1 MLQAIRDRI
10 TGIVAIFVLGLLAV
24 PFLFFG
30 VESYIRAVPQDAVAT
45 VGDGEISTS
54 EFQTSFARHR
64 ANLRQQQ
71 GDAYDEIATNQ
82 PIARREHLEGMI
94 DQLLL
99 KQQAEALGLEVT
111 EAALFRIISEI
122 PNFQLDGR
130 FDPELYRQILRGTGR
145 TPRGFEREL
154 REDLLVNALPASLSA
169 SAAITEAEVD
179 RMIALQ
185 QEKRRVSLLEVVY
198 QEFADQVEVSE
209 EDIATH
215 YETET
220 DRYLTTEQ
228 VRIAYVE
235 LNARD
240 LTEGLELSEDELL
253 RRYESASQ
261 RYLTPEARRA
271 SHILIAIDGER
282 DTQQARALAGELRL
296 RIADGE
302 DFAELA
308 REYSDDPGSGAE
320 GGDLGW
326 VEPEQMVAPFED
338 ALYGLDA
345 PGELSEPV
353 ETRFGW
359 HVIRLEEIRPPQGM
373 SFEEARGE
381 ILAEYIERE
390 SEALFIEMSERLV
403 DLVFADDSSLEPLA
417 AELGLE
423 IRTSEPFP
431 RTGGSGIAANQRVV
445 EAAFSDTVLLDRI
458 ISDPIELER
467 NQMVVIQLDE
477 HFPAEPRPLEEVA
490 ETIRERLIRERAAEL
505 ARARARELA
514 DAAGAD
520 GELLDEVAEQNELEL
535 EQLESV
541 ARFDFQHGG
550 DFLNALF
557 RLPAPGDQPTVHVLP
572 RGRNFVVVR
581 LEDVIPGNPAEA
593 TENERM
599 SARQQLRFARM
610 GSEVAGLLEY
620 LRENTQIRVVEERL

>member
-54 EFQTSFARHR
+54 DFQTSFARHR

-71 GDAYDEIATNQ
+71 GDAYDEIATNH

-99 KQQAEALGLEVT
+99 KQQAEELGLEVT
-111 EAALFRIISEI
+111 EAALFRIISDI
-122 PNFQLDGR
+122 PNFHLDGR

-145 TPRGFEREL
+145 TPRSFEREL

-209 EDIATH
+209 ADIATH

-228 VRIAYVE
+228 VQIAYVE

-240 LTEGLELSEDELL
+240 LTDGLDLSEDELL

-345 PGELSEPV
+345 PGDLSEPV

-403 DLVFADDSSLEPLA
+403 DLVFADDSTLEPLA

-490 ETIRERLIRERAAEL
+490 ETIRERLMRERAAEL

-514 DAAGAD
+514 DAAGAN
-520 GELLDEVAEQNELEL
+520 GELLEEVAGQNELALEEL
-535 EQLESV
+535 EGV

-581 LEDVIPGNPAEA
+581 LEQVIPGNPAEA

-620 LRENTQIRVVEERL
+620 LRENTRIRVVEERL